1 VVDPDFV
8 EALRRR
14 IAAAQE
20 AAANACAESELLI
33 EVTAAI
39 KSGALSS
46 RCAWCGSY
54 RIGERWVPESEMPRS
69 ATSSRGLSNVS
80 HSICPTCTEVLRD
93 SGLSV

>member
-1 VVDPDFV
+1 MDPDFV

-14 IAAAQE
+14 IVAAHE
-20 AAANACAESELLI
+20 AAVEACADAEVLA

-39 KSGALSS
+39 KSGALSA

-54 RIGERWVPESEMPRS
+54 RIGKRWLPESEMPRS

-80 HSICPTCTEVLRD
+80 HTICPTCTEVLRD